1 MSAAL
6 AARRAPD
13 GTLEL
18 ALAGRWTLA
27 SLAAVDAA
35 LREAAAAAP
44 ARARIDLAAVEAMD
58 AAGAWLVWRTEQALG
73 AAGTAVVTA
82 PGGHAHILSVVR
94 QSGSAPCEERP
105 PERSLAAFFA
115 RVGAGTIAAAQHG
128 RELLGFFGLCCVYLA
143 RTAARPGRLRL
154 GAVTTTLER
163 AGLDALPIVGLLCFL
178 IGVVL
183 AYQSVDQL
191 ARFGAEQ
198 LTVNV
203 LGISVLREFGVLI
216 TAVIVAGRSASAFC
230 AQIGSMVANQEVDA
244 MRALGLDP
252 IDVLVVP
259 RVVALVV
266 AMPLLTFY
274 ADMAALLG
282 GGMFVVLR
290 LEMTPGQFIEIL
302 ADAIRTNTF
311 VVGLVKAPVFGGT
324 IALIGCYE
332 GLRVFGGAD
341 AVGRQTT
348 QAVVASI
355 FFVIVLDAAFSIIFS
370 ILRV

>member
-143 RTAARPGRLRL
+143 RTAARPGSARST
-154 GAVTTTLER
+154 AK
-163 AGLDALPIVGLLCFL
+163 ASDSWF
-178 IGVVL
+178 
-183 AYQSVDQL
+183 QSVSSSDRPSSSSPSSRMSPSDSMPSRYS
-191 ARFGAEQ
+191 AASRM
-198 LTVNV
+198 
-203 LGISVLREFGVLI
+203 LRSFAKV
-216 TAVIVAGRSASAFC
+216 RAS
-230 AQIGSMVANQEVDA
+230 SNSS
-244 MRALGLDP
+244 
-252 IDVLVVP
+252 
-259 RVVALVV
+259 
-266 AMPLLTFY
+266 
-274 ADMAALLG
+274 
-282 GGMFVVLR
+282 
-290 LEMTPGQFIEIL
+290 
-302 ADAIRTNTF
+302 
-311 VVGLVKAPVFGGT
+311 PV
-324 IALIGCYE
+324 
-332 GLRVFGGAD
+332 
-341 AVGRQTT
+341 
-348 QAVVASI
+348 
-355 FFVIVLDAAFSIIFS
+355 
-370 ILRV
+370 